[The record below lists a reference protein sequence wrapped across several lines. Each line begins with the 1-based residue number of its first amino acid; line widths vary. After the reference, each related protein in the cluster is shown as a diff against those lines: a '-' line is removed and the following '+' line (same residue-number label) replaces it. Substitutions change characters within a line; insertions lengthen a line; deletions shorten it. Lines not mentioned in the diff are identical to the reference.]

1 MVRRKYFGNFG
12 NPNCMKSI
20 NYIYEDKIYL
30 LNYKKTVN
38 RYKKMGLK
46 PVFTVI
52 DFHYSRIKI
61 MLFFYEINVYGG

>member
-1 MVRRKYFGNFG
+1 
-12 NPNCMKSI
+12 
-20 NYIYEDKIYL
+20 
-30 LNYKKTVN
+30 
-38 RYKKMGLK
+38 MGLK

>member
-38 RYKKMGLK
+38 RYKKW
-46 PVFTVI
+46 V
-52 DFHYSRIKI
+52 
-61 MLFFYEINVYGG
+61 